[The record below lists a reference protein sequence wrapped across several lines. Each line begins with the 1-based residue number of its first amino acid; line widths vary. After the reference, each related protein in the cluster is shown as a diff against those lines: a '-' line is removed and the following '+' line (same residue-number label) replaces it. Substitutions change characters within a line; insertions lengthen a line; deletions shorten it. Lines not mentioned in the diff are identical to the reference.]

1 MDADAIDEMLE
12 DSNQNRSVK
21 DWKYTGKRKAIRKRE
36 LKDCPKEEMM
46 KSYSEMSKE
55 ELMQEKQ
62 SLEQAYADYQKMDLS
77 LNMARGKPAP
87 AQLDLANDLLTAVS
101 ADELVDEISG
111 LDTRNYGGLDGIP
124 EAKELIASMV
134 DAKADQVIVFGNS
147 SLNTMYDQVARGM
160 LTGYCGE
167 TPWCKLPEVKWICP
181 VPGYDRHFA
190 VTEHFGIR
198 MINVPMSED
207 GPDMDMVEELVKDPA
222 VKGMW
227 NVPKYSNPQGYVYSE
242 EVTRRIANLKPAAKD
257 FRVFW
262 DNAYCV
268 HHLYAEDEKRGHL
281 LNILDLCEKAGN
293 PDLVF
298 EFVSTSKVSYA
309 GGGIAGI
316 VTSENNKKDILAS
329 MTVQT
334 IGYDKV
340 NQLRHARFFDN
351 GALVEQHMMKHAS
364 ILRPKFELVEDKFSK
379 NLAGLGVGSWT
390 KPLGGYFVTYT
401 TLPGC
406 ATRTIQLAKE
416 AGVVM
421 TGAGAPFPYH
431 KDPEDSTIRVSPS
444 YPSLE
449 ELGQALDVFAVCVKL
464 AAVEK
469 LLA

>member
-1 MDADAIDEMLE
+1 
-12 DSNQNRSVK
+12 
-21 DWKYTGKRKAIRKRE
+21 
-36 LKDCPKEEMM
+36 M

-242 EVTRRIANLKPAAKD
+242 EVTHRIANLKPAAKD

-351 GALVEQHMMKHAS
+351 GALVDQHMMKHAA
-364 ILRPKFELVEDKFSK
+364 ILRPKFEECQKVLNEE
-379 NLAGLGVGSWT
+379 LGFDDLWHWT
-390 KPLGGYFVTYT
+390 NPKGGYFVSFYAM
-401 TLPGC
+401 PGT
-406 ATRTIQLAKE
+406 ATKVVSMCKE
-416 AGVVM
+416 AGVAL
-421 TGAGAPFPYH
+421 TPAGASYPYG
-431 KDPEDSTIRVSPS
+431 KDPQDSNIRLAPSFPVIEDIEKAVRILTIC
-444 YPSLE
+444 
-449 ELGQALDVFAVCVKL
+449 AKITAVD
-464 AAVEK
+464 K
-469 LLA
+469 LLEDL